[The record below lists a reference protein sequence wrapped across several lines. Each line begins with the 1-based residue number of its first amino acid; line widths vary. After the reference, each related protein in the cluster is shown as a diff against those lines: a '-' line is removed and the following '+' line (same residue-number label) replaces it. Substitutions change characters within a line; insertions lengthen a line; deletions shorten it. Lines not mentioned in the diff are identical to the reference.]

1 MKITVIGHILFSKL
15 FSQYWNNKDKK
26 NSLLYGSNCRVG
38 KWQENN
44 NLKNVYPIGNVVLAW
59 HARHRN
65 DWNKRMI
72 IILEKWL
79 SFAEATCNHV

>member
-26 NSLLYGSNCRVG
+26 IHCSTGSNCRDG

-44 NLKNVYPIGNVVLAW
+44 NLKKCVSYRKCGIS
-59 HARHRN
+59 
-65 DWNKRMI
+65 MI
-72 IILEKWL
+72 CK
-79 SFAEATCNHV
+79 A